1 MALSHLYYKTSRIP
15 VSWYR
20 NLEKVEENMGD
31 KIEDLFLCNSSPGS
45 TNANFSFSSV
55 LEEVASE
62 PHHTRVVVGTIMVDH
77 DAVFRIQYPIFFV
90 TGEKKTH
97 KTTVCSYVNIQWEQ
111 LRKCF
116 LLNPPLQRGNF
127 T

>member
-90 TGEKKTH
+90 TGEKKHT
-97 KTTVCSYVNIQWEQ
+97 KQPFV
-111 LRKCF
+111 LM
-116 LLNPPLQRGNF
+116 
-127 T
+127 